1 MPFVNKQWR
10 WVRGLQAVSLSVLFC
25 LLSLAP
31 IAAASAAGASHCGS
45 LTKCC
50 CRKAHRTNG
59 PAISTRACQSHC
71 GQMAPVSGGVTAGTP
86 AQCSFEDPVM
96 QARAALHLAS
106 QCANTAAPSESLRQ
120 RPPPSFSI

>member
-1 MPFVNKQWR
+1 MPFIHKQWR

-31 IAAASAAGASHCGS
+31 LAAASAAGASHCGS

-86 AQCSFEDPVM
+86 AHRFFDEPVL
-96 QARAALHLAS
+96 QARAALHLGS
-106 QCANTAAPSESLRQ
+106 QRADTAAPSESLRQ
-120 RPPPSFSI
+120 RPPPSPAI